1 MFVERLKNT
10 NLFINNTYFKK
21 YIELIQDNLDTKR
34 QPFKTQRHHIIPLV
48 AFKLYNLPGKDA
60 VDNIVNLLY
69 KDHIL
74 AHYYL
79 ALCSKSVEFRYKML
93 CAINFILGKAAQV
106 KLDVEELKNMILDL
120 DEYQKLYEECK
131 KIFGDKTKGKT
142 HCTSELTKEKIGKA
156 NKGRIYINKDGVV
169 KAVQPADLNL
179 FLENGWTCGNPNC
192 TKRNLH
198 KGDTIMNK
206 DGIEK
211 YVSKE
216 DLEIYLADGW
226 LHGQAESH
234 KKASKE
240 GTQRYMDSLTAEQ
253 KKVYASYGRLGK
265 HCSEEERE
273 KHRLAIL
280 GRKRSDS
287 QKLKN
292 SLNKKGTIHMTNG
305 KVDIMIKKEFE
316 ADYSAKG
323 FYRGRSNYRRKN
335 NKEDK

>member
-21 YIELIQDNLDTKR
+21 YIQLIQDNLETKR

-60 VDNIVNLLY
+60 ADNIVNLLY

-131 KIFGDKTKGKT
+131 KIFGDQTKGKT

-179 FLENGWTCGNPNC
+179 FLESGWTCGNPNC

-211 YVSKE
+211 YVKIDDINKYISE
-216 DLEIYLADGW
+216 GW
-226 LHGQAESH
+226 KQGLSDNHIIAT
-234 KKASKE
+234 KK
-240 GTQRYMDSLTAEQ
+240 GTQAYYDKLTDEEKI
-253 KKVYASYGRLGK
+253 KKCASYGMLGK
-265 HCSEEERE
+265 KHTKESVEKISLKLSGRKCSE
-273 KHRLAIL
+273 K
-280 GRKRSDS
+280 
-287 QKLKN
+287 QKLQN
-292 SLNKKGTIHMTNG
+292 SLNKRNTIHMTNG
-305 KVDIMIKKEFE
+305 VVNRMIKPELE
-316 ADYSAKG
+316 QELLEQG
-323 FYRGRSNYRRKN
+323 FWRGRTMK
-335 NKEDK
+335 KKK